1 MSIFDLEDGDF
12 IFGSGDT
19 GFDSDGHMMSRM
31 SDNMA
36 LDLDTGEIHMVSGWD
51 DDDECLSSFF
61 IAIVTMQNL
70 SLLPHKNS
78 QTCPCH
84 F

>member
-1 MSIFDLEDGDF
+1 MNRKNERRRWNGMSIFDLEDGDF

-36 LDLDTGEIHMVSGWD
+36 LDMDTGEIHMVSSWN
-51 DDDECLSSFF
+51 EEY
-61 IAIVTMQNL
+61 I
-70 SLLPHKNS
+70 
-78 QTCPCH
+78 
-84 F
+84 

>member
-12 IFGSGDT
+12 IFGSEDT

-36 LDLDTGEIHMVSGWD
+36 LDMDTGEIHMVSSWN
-51 DDDECLSSFF
+51 EEY
-61 IAIVTMQNL
+61 I
-70 SLLPHKNS
+70 
-78 QTCPCH
+78 
-84 F
+84 

>member
-19 GFDSDGHMMSRM
+19 GFDSDGHMMNRM

-36 LDLDTGEIHMVSGWD
+36 FDLDTGEIHMVSGWD
-51 DDDECLSSFF
+51 DDDEDDWQKKTNVWLGGCKKS
-61 IAIVTMQNL
+61 
-70 SLLPHKNS
+70 P
-78 QTCPCH
+78 
-84 F
+84 

>member
-1 MSIFDLEDGDF
+1 MNRKNERRRWNGMSIFDLEDGDF

-51 DDDECLSSFF
+51 DDDEYDW
-61 IAIVTMQNL
+61 
-70 SLLPHKNS
+70 
-78 QTCPCH
+78 
-84 F
+84 